1 MFSCGVAEKKITPDI
16 GLPIPGYFGDR
27 RNVGISDDLYVRAFV
42 FENCGR
48 TVILISVDILD
59 FQSSLS
65 DEIRQRIQNEIG
77 VPKEQIMVS
86 ATHIHTGGPT
96 NYTGFECPCDET
108 YIRKLADCAVW
119 AARSAYGK
127 RKAAKLTFAKGN
139 GPAIGFN
146 RNYVMTD
153 GTVRTNPGIGNRDI
167 VRPLSEI
174 DRSLTLFC
182 IEADCNLIGIG
193 VNFACHPDTY
203 GADEISADYPGVLSR
218 LLKDRYGSDVVVLFL
233 NGCAGNINHVDA
245 IHGSILYC
253 RENME
258 RMGAQLAIHT
268 VDLMDRLS
276 PVAETGVSGASE
288 ILSMRRRQPTSEEYR
303 SAKQILKNAGADS
316 ETRIL
321 AEEII
326 RLTEHPITDAAF
338 EVQVLRIGDLF
349 VVGLPCEA
357 YSSIGVSLKN
367 QFPKDNIVISE
378 LSNGTVGY
386 VVPKAEFFD
395 TLYESKLTEYNSFL
409 PAEAADKMITAA
421 SELIA
426 RLKAENV

>member
-1 MFSCGVAEKKITPDI
+1 
-16 GLPIPGYFGDR
+16 
-27 RNVGISDDLYVRAFV
+27 
-42 FENCGR
+42 
-48 TVILISVDILD
+48 
-59 FQSSLS
+59 
-65 DEIRQRIQNEIG
+65 
-77 VPKEQIMVS
+77 
-86 ATHIHTGGPT
+86 
-96 NYTGFECPCDET
+96 
-108 YIRKLADCAVW
+108 
-119 AARSAYGK
+119 
-127 RKAAKLTFAKGN
+127 
-139 GPAIGFN
+139 
-146 RNYVMTD
+146 
-153 GTVRTNPGIGNRDI
+153 
-167 VRPLSEI
+167 
-174 DRSLTLFC
+174 
-182 IEADCNLIGIG
+182 
-193 VNFACHPDTY
+193 
-203 GADEISADYPGVLSR
+203 
-218 LLKDRYGSDVVVLFL
+218 
-233 NGCAGNINHVDA
+233 
-245 IHGSILYC
+245 
-253 RENME
+253 
-258 RMGAQLAIHT
+258 
-268 VDLMDRLS
+268 MDRLS

-303 SAKQILKNAGADS
+303 SAKQILKNAGADC

-326 RLTEHPITDAAF
+326 RLTEHPITDAVF

-357 YSSIGVSLKN
+357 YSSISVSLKN